1 MLLRI
6 CSVYLGCGLRY
17 SSVLSNLP
25 TNTKVFFCTV
35 YDHMEE
41 ADLGGGCRG
50 LGGELGVT
58 VHFSEIIELKFGK
71 KLSYIICILSFFRI
85 MVA

>member
-25 TNTKVFFCTV
+25 TNTKVFFAQFMT
-35 YDHMEE
+35 
-41 ADLGGGCRG
+41 
-50 LGGELGVT
+50 T
-58 VHFSEIIELKFGK
+58 WK
-71 KLSYIICILSFFRI
+71 KQILARAIRI
-85 MVA
+85 